1 LSEIKGLNAPIIA
14 HEMGQWAMFPDFDE
28 IQKYEKGVLRNTNY
42 ERIKTQNEKRG
53 MLSYNKEFAKASGIL
68 SGILYKE
75 EMESILRTPNYAGF
89 QLLDLHDYQ
98 GQYISIVGIL
108 NDFWESKG
116 LVTAQNH
123 SQYCNAVV
131 PLAKMKKRVWTN
143 NERFET
149 KVDIANFTFDDFP
162 AVKPTWKIT
171 DTQQNSIKKGV
182 LNQLTLKKGGLTSF
196 STISFDLKNIKKAS
210 KIVLTISIP
219 QTAYENS
226 WEIWVYPKNIKEDVG
241 NVSVLNGTQ
250 KDILF
255 QKLSE
260 GQSVL
265 LLLDK
270 NTLKMYRESC
280 FTTIFWNSI
289 HKWPQKAHTMGISC
303 DPKHPVFENF
313 PTEFHSNWQWWDI
326 TMNAYAMNMNDLPK
340 EIKPLIGVIDSYIVN
355 DKLSYLWECKVGTG
369 KLVVC
374 SVDFNQ
380 DMGNRPASK
389 QLKSS
394 ILKYMNSGIFN
405 PAIKLT
411 TNDLE
416 SLFK

>member
-1 LSEIKGLNAPIIA
+1 
-14 HEMGQWAMFPDFDE
+14 
-28 IQKYEKGVLRNTNY
+28 
-42 ERIKTQNEKRG
+42 
-53 MLSYNKEFAKASGIL
+53 
-68 SGILYKE
+68 
-75 EMESILRTPNYAGF
+75 
-89 QLLDLHDYQ
+89 
-98 GQYISIVGIL
+98 
-108 NDFWESKG
+108 
-116 LVTAQNH
+116 
-123 SQYCNAVV
+123 
-131 PLAKMKKRVWTN
+131 MKKRVWTN

-149 KVDIANFTFDDFP
+149 NVDIANFTFDDFP

-241 NVSVLNGTQ
+241 NVSILNGTQ

-380 DMGNRPASK
+380 DMGNRSASK

-411 TNDLE
+411 TNNLE